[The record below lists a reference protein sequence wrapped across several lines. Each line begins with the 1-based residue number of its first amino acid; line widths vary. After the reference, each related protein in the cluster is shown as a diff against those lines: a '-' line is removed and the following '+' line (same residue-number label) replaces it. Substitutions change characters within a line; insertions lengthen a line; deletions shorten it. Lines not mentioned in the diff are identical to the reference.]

1 MTKTETV
8 KVVIHAW
15 LIAWALAYLATA
27 LFAPGIAGDVSTGQI
42 LILYVVMGLLIIGSL
57 AALRPQ
63 NPKLRTVGMS
73 LLFVTALFSIYGAV
87 ASWSGLFVWNV
98 PFQAKE
104 IFQVT
109 MGLMDFLGAVFML
122 IRIGVEIQ

>member
-1 MTKTETV
+1 VNETENIKAVTN
-8 KVVIHAW
+8 AW
-15 LIAWALAYLATA
+15 LIAWAFTYLATA
-27 LFAPGIAGDVSTGQI
+27 IFAPGIAGDVLQGQI
-42 LILYVVMGLLIIGSL
+42 LYTSMGLLILVSL
-57 AALRPQ
+57 AVLRAQ
-63 NPKLRTVGMS
+63 NPDWRNYGMV
-73 LLFVTALFSIYGAV
+73 LLFLLALMAVYGAV

-122 IRIGVEIQ
+122 IRVTLET

>member
-42 LILYVVMGLLIIGSL
+42 LYVVMGLLIIGSL

-63 NPKLRTVGMS
+63 NHCVHK
-73 LLFVTALFSIYGAV
+73 
-87 ASWSGLFVWNV
+87 
-98 PFQAKE
+98 
-104 IFQVT
+104 
-109 MGLMDFLGAVFML
+109 
-122 IRIGVEIQ
+122 IQS